1 MTVEKI
7 GAQLVV
13 TDPDG
18 YPAGDY
24 DITSLHAREK
34 VTPTTTTI
42 TDLANPNVIYT
53 SLNSNF
59 NGDSGPI
66 ATQSAIRAYLRPIVG
81 S

>member
-1 MTVEKI
+1 MIVQKI
-7 GAQLVV
+7 GAQIVV

-18 YPAGDY
+18 YPPQDY
-24 DITSLHAREK
+24 DITSMHAREK

-59 NGDSGPI
+59 SGDSGPI
-66 ATQSAIRAYLRPIVG
+66 ATQSAIKAYLREIIG